1 MSMEVLL
8 RVGALQKALQLAP
21 LWGSPSQRWQA
32 VLPKAEAMKDW
43 AAARLAWQQPVHAAP

>member
-1 MSMEVLL
+1 MEVLL